1 MGSGWGGR
9 RDRGGGWARAILRR
23 LVLVA
28 GGMLAALLVLEL
40 GVRVAGVAP
49 PVRPTG
55 EGDDTEPAKDPVL
68 RFVNKPGGRRTL
80 TYVRRPGGE
89 VFTVT
94 HGVNALGLRG
104 PETTLAKPPGVRRIA
119 TLGDSFTFGYG
130 VDDDETWPAALQRAL
145 DGTGGAG
152 GADGSTDGA
161 TDGAPRYEVLNCGV
175 PAYDTEQEV
184 RLLATRVLAFEPD
197 LVLVAWY
204 LNDPAV
210 RDGAAGTAAQPP
222 PAIVRWTAPG
232 QQGLLPTLR
241 GWSQALDVL
250 CDRLYRRAY
259 QDFQP
264 GAFARLYDDV
274 HPGWRRA
281 KLALQR
287 AQVIC
292 RNRGIGFAVVMYPDL
307 SRRGEHLASHEAYRA
322 VEAFCREQ
330 GVPCLD
336 LEPAFL
342 GRDLPALRVHPLDSH
357 PNARAHA
364 IAGDAIAAWLRER
377 ELLPR

>member
-152 GADGSTDGA
+152 DAL
-161 TDGAPRYEVLNCGV
+161 RYEVLNCGV

-184 RLLATRVLAFEPD
+184 RLLATRILEFQPD
-197 LVLVAWY
+197 LVLVGWY
-204 LNDPAV
+204 LNDPAM
-210 RDGAAGTAAQPP
+210 RSGAAATAAEAP
-222 PAIVRWTAPG
+222 PAAVRWFAPNQAG
-232 QQGLLPTLR
+232 ALPTLR
-241 GWSQALDVL
+241 RWSQALDMF
-250 CDRLYRRAY
+250 CDRLYRSAY
-259 QDFQP
+259 LTYQP
-264 GAFARLYDDV
+264 TAFARLYDDV

-281 KLALQR
+281 KDALLR
-287 AQVIC
+287 AQGLC
-292 RNRGIGFAVVMYPDL
+292 RQRGIGFAVVMYPDL
-307 SRRGEHLASHEAYRA
+307 TRQGAHLASHEAYLA
-322 VEAFCREQ
+322 VAEFCRANDI
-330 GVPCLD
+330 PCLD
-336 LEPAFL
+336 LEPAFE
-342 GRDLPALRVHPLDSH
+342 REDMPSLRVHILDSH
-357 PNARAHA
+357 PNARAHT
-364 IAGDAIAAWLRER
+364 IAGDAVAEWLRVEG
-377 ELLPR
+377 LLK